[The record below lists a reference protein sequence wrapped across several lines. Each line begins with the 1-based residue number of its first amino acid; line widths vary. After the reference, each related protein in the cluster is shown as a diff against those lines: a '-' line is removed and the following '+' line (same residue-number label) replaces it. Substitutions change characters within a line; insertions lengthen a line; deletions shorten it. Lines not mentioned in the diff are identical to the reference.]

1 MKITRRGFVKSAVA
15 LPVVMSAG
23 VASALAMGKPD
34 ISQSRFRMT
43 VSDSSHGRSGIGF
56 EARAGGQWRQS
67 ALYLDVP
74 EHEEIPTRYIQ
85 AGL

>member
-23 VASALAMGKPD
+23 VASALAVGKPD

-43 VSDSSHGRSGIGF
+43 VSASSHGRSGIGF
-56 EARAGGQWRQS
+56 EARCVSSGHWNGSDWRI
-67 ALYLDVP
+67 DVP
-74 EHEEIPTRYIQ
+74 RTTTQ
-85 AGL
+85 GSL